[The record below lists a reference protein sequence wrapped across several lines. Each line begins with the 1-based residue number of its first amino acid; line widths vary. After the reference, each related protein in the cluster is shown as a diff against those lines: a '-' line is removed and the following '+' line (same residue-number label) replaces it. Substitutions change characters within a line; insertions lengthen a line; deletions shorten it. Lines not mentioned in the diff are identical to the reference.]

1 MYLYPHVLML
11 EPSQR
16 HKVYLCRKGV
26 CMAAQA
32 PFRNMT
38 YKILL
43 NRTSQIQAM
52 WEKDVL

>member
-1 MYLYPHVLML
+1 MYLYPRVLMVEL
-11 EPSQR
+11 SQH

-26 CMAAQA
+26 SMAAQA
-32 PFRNMT
+32 RCRNMT

-43 NRTSQIQAM
+43 HRTSQIQAM